1 MNYVGI
7 WLYRLLIAALLAVC
21 IAYSFHEEWNY
32 EQQVALTGYTGRNNE
47 KRTTVILISPWLLP
61 LVLVVPCLTMLLLL
75 GPVVSAITLVQFSF
89 QLIVVLT
96 LYFGVL
102 LAVLPLLHR
111 KISARACATL
121 WLLPVFFY
129 YVIGLSDKIYLPPLV
144 VLRIPPNAAPLLVQ
158 IWLIGAVAV
167 VIWHILSHVW
177 FRRRILK
184 DARPIKEEAVVDLWW
199 TEQRQAL
206 LKWHIRLV
214 TSPAVSS
221 PLTIGLFNKTMVTVL
236 PEHTY
241 TLDQYRLIFRHELRH
256 VQRRDVD
263 TKCFYLFCKA
273 LCWFNP
279 LMWIALRKAS
289 ADLELSCDEM
299 VVYGAEDKTRREYA
313 SLLLETAGDSRG
325 FSTCLSASANSL
337 RHRLRGVVAP
347 RERAPGTKLLAVVM
361 VVLVLCSGI
370 VGVSGTYGT
379 LEDVVLAPYGQNHT
393 VNSITVTVD
402 NTQYYLGDPSP
413 QVSEELL
420 DYLSA
425 LPVTRL
431 AMGQEVWQN
440 TGRHAS
446 FFLTGYNYHL
456 QLTDGLC
463 SLKQLGVRA
472 TYPVLYRLE
481 TPIDWAYLQTILAE
495 NGG

>member
-7 WLYRLLIAALLAVC
+7 WLYRLLIAALLAIC
-21 IAYSFHEEWNY
+21 IAYSFHEEWSY

-61 LVLVVPCLTMLLLL
+61 LIFVVPCLTMLLLL

-102 LAVLPLLHR
+102 LAVLPLLR
-111 KISARACATL
+111 RRISARACATL

-158 IWLIGAVAV
+158 IWLIGAAAV
-167 VIWHILSHVW
+167 VVWHILSHVW

-184 DARPIKEEAVVDLWW
+184 DARPVKEEAVMDLWW

-236 PEHTY
+236 PEHAY
-241 TLDQYRLIFRHELRH
+241 TLEQYRLIFRHELRH

-279 LMWIALRKAS
+279 LMWVALRKAS

-299 VVYGAEDKTRREYA
+299 VVYGAEDKTRRRGQPGIFHLPVCLGQQPAPPAPGGGCTQGACPRYQ
-313 SLLLETAGDSRG
+313 TAGG
-325 FSTCLSASANSL
+325 GHGGAGAVL
-337 RHRLRGVVAP
+337 RHCGGKRHLWH
-347 RERAPGTKLLAVVM
+347 PGG
-361 VVLVLCSGI
+361 CGSGPLWADSHGKFHHSHGGQHPI
-370 VGVSGTYGT
+370 LSG
-379 LEDVVLAPYGQNHT
+379 
-393 VNSITVTVD
+393 
-402 NTQYYLGDPSP
+402 
-413 QVSEELL
+413 
-420 DYLSA
+420 
-425 LPVTRL
+425 
-431 AMGQEVWQN
+431 
-440 TGRHAS
+440 
-446 FFLTGYNYHL
+446 
-456 QLTDGLC
+456 
-463 SLKQLGVRA
+463 
-472 TYPVLYRLE
+472 
-481 TPIDWAYLQTILAE
+481 
-495 NGG
+495 